1 MSLITNLPLVGGR
14 EEQPQEKQP
23 PRKKHAKLFHRKTRT
38 GCQRCRVRRVKC
50 DEARP
55 ICNNCTRLDF
65 DCDYAHPSAQKK
77 DNENNP
83 VQSPA
88 SPSGGE
94 SVINSD
100 SVAQPEETTARR
112 KLELELFYHYSTE
125 VGPAHNMDK
134 FSQNFLGPFTCQAAL
149 RSDAVL
155 YAVCMVAALHK
166 AHISGDDSS
175 KYMDHCLTYAN
186 LALQSH
192 HHQVANLDPDN
203 VDFSCLASSLLR
215 LYRYYQLQNRPL
227 EPYTPPMEWLRMCNT
242 SNIVFRKAWGF
253 VEERRETVSG
263 RLMLEI
269 SQNLEEKDRMEH
281 SNELVHLMRRQEPH
295 ELEEQWDDQVLNV
308 YKRTLSC
315 LGWLWKHRF
324 DSDPPYGVSRRLF
337 LFPMIVDAQFVIF
350 VEEQR
355 PRALIILAHYFALL
369 AIIRRMWYIG
379 DAGLREANAIAAVV
393 PPAWLGM
400 LIQPLEIL
408 KDPSLLCNIQ
418 PRT

>member
-1 MSLITNLPLVGGR
+1 MTLINTLPI
-14 EEQPQEKQP
+14 
-23 PRKKHAKLFHRKTRT
+23 PRKKHAKLFHKKTRT

-55 ICNNCTRLDF
+55 ICNNCIRLDL
-65 DCDYAHPSAQKK
+65 DCEYAQPPAAKKSSESNSAQ
-77 DNENNP
+77 
-83 VQSPA
+83 SSA

-94 SVINSD
+94 GVINSD
-100 SVAQPEETTARR
+100 GVVQLAETTARR
-112 KLELELFYHYSTE
+112 RLELELFYHYST
-125 VGPAHNMDK
+125 VIAPVHSVDK
-134 FSQNFLGPFTCQAAL
+134 FSQAFLGPFMCQAAL

-166 AHISGDDSS
+166 AHISGDAGSE
-175 KYMDHCLTYAN
+175 YMGHCLTYTN
-186 LALQSH
+186 LTLQSH
-192 HHQVANLDPDN
+192 HQQVANLDPDN
-203 VDFSCLASSLLR
+203 VDFSCLTSSLLR
-215 LYRYYQLQNRPL
+215 VYRYYQLQNRSL
-227 EPYTPPMEWLRMCNT
+227 EPYTPPVEWLRMCNT
-242 SNIVFRKAWGF
+242 SNIVFRKAWAF
-253 VEERRETVSG
+253 IEERRESVSG

-269 SQNLEEKDRMEH
+269 SQNLEEKNRMEH
-281 SNELVHLMRRQEPH
+281 SNELIHLLRRQEPH
-295 ELEEQWDDQVLNV
+295 ELEEQWDDDVHNV

-369 AIIRRMWYIG
+369 AIIRQLWFVG
-379 DAGLREANAIAAVV
+379 DAGLREAQAIAVAV

-408 KDPSLLCNIQ
+408 KDPSLLCNVQ
-418 PRT
+418 PKS